1 MNNEYEIFGCA
12 YDCPLQKRNLDCPF
26 NEIEHLTFKEK
37 VAWIKDASTEKKE
50 SIMQHHLD
58 CERNREQTKSR
69 QSSSLKNK
77 QINKISKNMK
87 TFNKQIAI
95 LLCGII
101 LLGSCSSTKNSTKG
115 GVIGGA
121 GGALLGAGIGALV
134 GHGKGAAIGAA
145 VGGAVGAGA
154 GVVIGKKMDKQKAEL
169 EKIEGAKVESVTDVN
184 NLQAIK
190 VTFDS
195 GILFSTGKSDLNA
208 SSKTALTKFAA
219 SLKETPETDVTIY
232 GHTDNTG
239 SRETNVQLSKN
250 RAASVASFLNSNG
263 ISTARMTTEGKA
275 FDEPV
280 ADNST
285 AEGRAQ
291 NRRVEIYITA
301 NEQMINQAEQGTLK

>member
-1 MNNEYEIFGCA
+1 MKSFKI
-12 YDCPLQKRNLDCPF
+12 
-26 NEIEHLTFKEK
+26 LT
-37 VAWIKDASTEKKE
+37 ALA
-50 SIMQHHLD
+50 L
-58 CERNREQTKSR
+58 CG
-69 QSSSLKNK
+69 
-77 QINKISKNMK
+77 
-87 TFNKQIAI
+87 AI
-95 LLCGII
+95 LLS
-101 LLGSCSSTKNSTKG
+101 SCSATKNASNATKG
-115 GVIGGA
+115 GVLGGA

-195 GILFSTGKSDLNA
+195 GILFSTGKSDLSA
-208 SSKTALTKFAA
+208 SSKSALIKFAA
-219 SLKETPETDVTIY
+219 SLKETPETDVAIY

-239 SRETNVQLSKN
+239 SRDLNFRLSN
-250 RAASVASFLNSNG
+250 DRANSVASFLANNG
-263 ISTARMTTEGKA
+263 VSKERMKTEGKA

-285 AEGRAQ
+285 EAGRAQ
-291 NRRVEIYITA
+291 NRRVEIYISA
-301 NEQMINQAEQGTLK
+301 NKAMIEQAQQGTLK

>member
-1 MNNEYEIFGCA
+1 
-12 YDCPLQKRNLDCPF
+12 
-26 NEIEHLTFKEK
+26 
-37 VAWIKDASTEKKE
+37 
-50 SIMQHHLD
+50 MQHHLD
-58 CERNREQTKSR
+58 CEQNREQTKFK
-69 QSSSLKNK
+69 QSPSNNNL
-77 QINKISKNMK
+77 QITKFSKNMK

-101 LLGSCSSTKNSTKG
+101 LLSSCSSTKNSTKG
-115 GVIGGA
+115 GVLGGA

-169 EKIEGAKVESVTDVN
+169 EKIEGAKVESVTDAN

-195 GILFSTGKSDLNA
+195 GILFSTGKSDLNS

-239 SRETNVQLSKN
+239 TKETNVQLSKN
-250 RAASVASFLNSNG
+250 RAASVANFLNSNG

-301 NEQMINQAEQGTLK
+301 NEKMINQAEQGTLK